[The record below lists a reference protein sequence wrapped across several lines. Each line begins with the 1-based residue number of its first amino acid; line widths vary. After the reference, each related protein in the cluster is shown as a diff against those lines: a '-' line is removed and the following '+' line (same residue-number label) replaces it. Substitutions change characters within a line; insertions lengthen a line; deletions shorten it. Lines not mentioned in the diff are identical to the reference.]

1 MTKQGYIRQQ
11 KILQNR
17 LMKKHLANVYAAL
30 QFQVF
35 ETIRNIYA
43 AEAVSK
49 DPIQHAFNETTRS
62 HYINPK
68 IGPAVMALYEDAGKL
83 AAPKFR
89 LQKSLVIPLVGFVKD
104 VIAYFNAFL
113 LEKVVLPISE
123 SMVKQIQTVLK
134 QAISDGWGVEK
145 TVRELKYSDITKR
158 RAKTIVRTES
168 VRAMNYAQ
176 LKAADNEKF
185 QVEKTWIATEDNR
198 TRYMHGHQGVDGEVR
213 NLYDAFSNEL
223 QFPGDP
229 SGSAAE
235 VINCRCTLSYRIQ
248 RDLSG
253 NPVRKVP
260 QRSEQ
265 LVS

>member
-1 MTKQGYIRQQ
+1 MTKQGYIRRQ

-17 LMKKHLANVYAAL
+17 LMKKHLTNVYSAL

-35 ETIRNIYA
+35 EICQIV
-43 AEAVSK
+43 ES
-49 DPIQHAFNETTRS
+49 DGIQAAFNKTTRD

-68 IGPAVMALYEDAGKL
+68 IGPAVMALYEDAGKQ
-83 AAPKFR
+83 AGAKFR

-123 SMVKQIQTVLK
+123 SMTRQIQTVLK

-145 TVRELKYSDITKR
+145 TVSQLKNSDITKR

-198 TRYMHGHQGVDGEVR
+198 TRYTHGHQGVDGETR
-213 NLYDAFSNEL
+213 NLYDAFSNDL

-229 SGSAAE
+229 SGDAAS
-235 VINCRCTLSYRIQ
+235 VVNCRCTLSYRIQ

-260 QRSEQ
+260 QMAAQ
-265 LVS
+265 LA